1 MERRSRVT
9 ERTNIPGSP
18 MGMVIKSG
26 AELRSLLSP
35 QQYHV
40 PRPTDEGRP

>member
-1 MERRSRVT
+1 MT
-9 ERTNIPGSP
+9 ETTTIPASP
-18 MGMVIKSG
+18 VGMVIKSE

-35 QQYHV
+35 QEYHV

>member
-1 MERRSRVT
+1 MT
-9 ERTNIPGSP
+9 ETTNVPASP
-18 MGMVIKSG
+18 VGMVIKSE

-35 QQYHV
+35 QEHHV